1 MSIITVPAGLVAP
14 AGCTIGQARYD
25 LTESSDSTGSEAA
38 RLLGPPRW
46 SMSLRSIDAM
56 TPAEAGL
63 WEAMVLQLRGRVN
76 HLAVH
81 DFGRPAPAGTLR
93 GSPTLNA
100 SASAGATSIVLT
112 GVRPANNLLT
122 QTRAFGASGWSA
134 INSGT
139 VTDNTATDP
148 FGNVSADTLTD
159 SNGAASAG
167 RRQTVTVPNDST
179 TYCYSLYVKKT
190 SGGTSHT
197 LQGQLQFQG
206 GSATSKVGRIN
217 TDLGTV
223 LAGTGITVTDVDAN
237 WWRVSFA
244 HTNDSSGNTTLR
256 FDIFPAVNTYGGT
269 SADPTDTGS
278 AIVACAQLEIG
289 TTASAYAPPTLL
301 SGDWLQIG
309 TGVGTS
315 QLVKAVAD
323 ATAAIDGTM
332 TVTFEPPLRTA
343 FSAGAAVAC
352 EKPVAYFKQTSAPSW
367 SYRIGRTRK
376 QGAFALD
383 LLESW
388 T

>member
-1 MSIITVPAGLVAP
+1 VSIISWPTSLSTAAEF
-14 AGCTIGQARYD
+14 TIGQQRYD
-25 LTESSDSTGSEAA
+25 VTESSDSTGADAA

-46 SMSLRSIDAM
+46 TVGLRSV
-56 TPAEAGL
+56 EALNLTQAGA
-63 WEAMVLQLRGRVN
+63 WEAMLLSLRGRVN
-76 HLAVH
+76 HLALH
-81 DFGRPAPAGTLR
+81 DPVRAVPNGTLR

-112 GVRPANNLLT
+112 GVRPTNNLLT
-122 QTRAFGASGWSA
+122 QTRAFDASGWTA
-134 INSGT
+134 INGGT
-139 VTDNTATDP
+139 VTANTATDP

-159 SNGAASAG
+159 GNAGASAG
-167 RRQTVTVPNDST
+167 RRQTVTVPNDSAS
-179 TYCYSLYVKKT
+179 YCYSLYVKKT

-197 LQGQLQFQG
+197 LQAQLQFQG

-237 WWRVSFA
+237 WWRMSFA

-269 SADPTDTGS
+269 TADPADTGS

-301 SGDWLQIG
+301 AGDWLQIG

-315 QLVKAVAD
+315 QLVKVTAD
-323 ATAAIDGTM
+323 AVAAIDGTM
-332 TVTFEPPLRTA
+332 TVSFEPPLRTA
-343 FSAGAAVAC
+343 FASSTAVTWD
-352 EKPVAYFKQTSAPSW
+352 KPVAYYKQTSSPQW
-367 SYRIGRTRK
+367 GYRARMSTGY
-376 QGAFALD
+376 ALD

-388 T
+388 TA

>member
-100 SASAGATSIVLT
+100 SASAGATSIVLA
-112 GVRPANNLLT
+112 GVRTGRNLLT
-122 QTRAFGASGWSA
+122 QTRAFDGSAWTA
-134 INSGT
+134 INGGT
-139 VTDNTATDP
+139 VTPNTATAPD
-148 FGNVSADTLTD
+148 GTVSADTLTD
-159 SNGAASAG
+159 ASGTLAAG
-167 RRQTVTVPNDST
+167 RRQTVSIPDGTESYTGSVHLLKT
-179 TYCYSLYVKKT
+179 T
-190 SGGTSHT
+190 GGTST
-197 LQGQLQFQG
+197 TVQAQVVLVN
-206 GSATSKVGRIN
+206 GSTVTRNCRIN
-217 TDLGTV
+217 TDTGAV
-223 LAGTGITVTDVDAN
+223 LAGVANVVSVDAN
-237 WWRVSFA
+237 WWRVDMTA
-244 HTNDSSGNTTLR
+244 VNNASGNTQARL
-256 FDIFPAVNTYGGT
+256 DVFPAVDTYNGAGNVGAT
-269 SADPTDTGS
+269 TGS
-278 AIVACAQLEIG
+278 CTAWGAQLELG
-289 TTASAYAPPTLL
+289 ATVTAYEVPTLL
-301 SGDWLQIG
+301 AGDWLQIG

-332 TVTFEPPLRTA
+332 TVTFEPPLRIA
-343 FSAGAAVAC
+343 FSGGAAVAC
-352 EKPVAYFKQTSAPSW
+352 EKPVGYFKQTSAPGW
-367 SYRIGRTRK
+367 SYRIGRSRK
-376 QGAFALD
+376 QGGFALD